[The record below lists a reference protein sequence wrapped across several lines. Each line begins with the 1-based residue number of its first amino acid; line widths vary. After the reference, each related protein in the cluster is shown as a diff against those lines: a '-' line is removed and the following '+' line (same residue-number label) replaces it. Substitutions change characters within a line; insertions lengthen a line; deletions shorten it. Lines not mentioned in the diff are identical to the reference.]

1 MPNFSF
7 PHYRS
12 KRKFEK
18 IPGQRVAGGLSNVSL
33 AKGKKAAHSGLK
45 APPCSLYVRKNPD
58 RGSLRLTKSKIL
70 PQYQNSLIA
79 HFAPAGILLGSAFPK
94 PCHAAYAAYPAAAMR
109 QSKGGFTM
117 RKRYNTP
124 HRSRVVKTRMT
135 EEEYAE
141 FADRKSTRL
150 NSSHRSQSRMPSSA

>member
-70 PQYQNSLIA
+70 PQYQISLIA
-79 HFAPAGILLGSAFPK
+79 HFVLAGILLGSAFPK
-94 PCHAAYAAYPAAAMR
+94 PCLCGLSR
-109 QSKGGFTM
+109 LKNS
-117 RKRYNTP
+117 RKFFSDYF
-124 HRSRVVKTRMT
+124 K
-135 EEEYAE
+135 
-141 FADRKSTRL
+141 
-150 NSSHRSQSRMPSSA
+150 NSSATHPVFLLLVRGHHAQPANKKSRLK